1 MEAGDWPVAQP
12 GSLFPMIGA
21 HSAEIFQET
30 KAPLC
35 KMQRNHYT
43 HFAEIFPDY
52 RNIILHFAELLT
64 RKINQWLNA
73 ASVPI

>member
-12 GSLFPMIGA
+12 GSLFPMKYFGVE
-21 HSAEIFQET
+21 STSVQT
-30 KAPLC
+30 
-35 KMQRNHYT
+35 QRNRYT

-52 RNIILHFAELLT
+52 RNIIPHFAELLT
-64 RKINQWLNA
+64 RKIHQWLNA